1 MKRRRRPDRPPGRRG
16 FILLLVLIVVAMLS
30 LGAYSFTDLML
41 AHHDAAIQA
50 GKQGA
55 ARGFVES
62 GASAIALFLSQT
74 EQQRTEAG
82 GIYDNATK
90 FSGIKIF
97 DDPDPKFCGYF
108 SVISP
113 AIDTDGN
120 LSGTRHGLE
129 DESTRLNL
137 NTLLAVDKIVPGAA
151 RTFLMAL
158 PNMTEDIA
166 DAILD
171 WLDPDTEPREYG
183 CEIEYYSG
191 LDPPYGP
198 KNGPLE
204 TVEELLL
211 VRDVTPELLFGADVN
226 RNGQLDA
233 HESSAAS
240 DSADPATFR
249 GWSAFLT
256 LHSLEWNVTPEGQ
269 PRVFLNNNDLTAL
282 HEQLS
287 AVLPVEW
294 ADFIVAYRQMGPLTG
309 TAATTTTGT
318 AAIDLTLP
326 ATSPIAQILSLVGAQ
341 VQYTTTDANGTS
353 TVVLLKSPFGAGVGE
368 MASYLPK
375 LMDYCT
381 VNPAATI
388 PGRININQAPATIL
402 NGIPGITP
410 EIVEK
415 IVSSRDPETTDDARR
430 HETWLVQEGIVT
442 QAQMQTM
449 MPFVTCGGDVYRAQ
463 VVGYFQG
470 GAAAS
475 RAEIIFDATTPLPR
489 MLFWRDLSH
498 LGRGYAV
505 ETLGVDFSE

>member
-1 MKRRRRPDRPPGRRG
+1 
-16 FILLLVLIVVAMLS
+16 
-30 LGAYSFTDLML
+30 
-41 AHHDAAIQA
+41 
-50 GKQGA
+50 
-55 ARGFVES
+55 
-62 GASAIALFLSQT
+62 
-74 EQQRTEAG
+74 
-82 GIYDNATK
+82 
-90 FSGIKIF
+90 
-97 DDPDPKFCGYF
+97 
-108 SVISP
+108 
-113 AIDTDGN
+113 
-120 LSGTRHGLE
+120 
-129 DESTRLNL
+129 
-137 NTLLAVDKIVPGAA
+137 
-151 RTFLMAL
+151 
-158 PNMTEDIA
+158 
-166 DAILD
+166 
-171 WLDPDTEPREYG
+171 
-183 CEIEYYSG
+183 
-191 LDPPYGP
+191 
-198 KNGPLE
+198 
-204 TVEELLL
+204 
-211 VRDVTPELLFGADVN
+211 
-226 RNGQLDA
+226 
-233 HESSAAS
+233 
-240 DSADPATFR
+240 
-249 GWSAFLT
+249 
-256 LHSLEWNVTPEGQ
+256 
-269 PRVFLNNNDLTAL
+269 
-282 HEQLS
+282 
-287 AVLPVEW
+287 
-294 ADFIVAYRQMGPLTG
+294 MGPLTG